1 MSEQEFRLERRRQA
15 LPAGELAMTVRRV
28 RAPGEDTEVRLTVLP
43 TKVEEDRCC
52 VVRICQLFET
62 TVDVDA
68 VDEHVAP
75 IGQPIE
81 RKVLSLEKG
90 GVIVSVADRDALA
103 HGEFSGP
110 CEPAAAGEYR
120 FWGRCSHRAVLDRI
134 AVAQAEAGLL
144 VLHERGRRADRMQ
157 LVGL

>member
-1 MSEQEFRLERRRQA
+1 MSGQEFRLERRRQA
-15 LPAGELAMTVRRV
+15 VPAGELAMTVRGV
-28 RAPGEDTEVRLTVLP
+28 RAPGEYTEVRLTVLP

-52 VVRICQLFET
+52 VVRIYQLLET

-81 RKVLSLEKG
+81 RKVLSLEKAR
-90 GVIVSVADRDALA
+90 VIVSVADRDALA

-110 CEPAAAGEYR
+110 CEPATPGEHR
-120 FWGRCSHRAVLDRI
+120 PCGRCLHRAVLGRI
-134 AVAQAEAGLL
+134 AVAEAEAGLL
-144 VLHERGRRADRMQ
+144 VLHERGRRADRME